1 MGKAIMCDRCKKCFD
16 PYSITGEFASIDT
29 FTVRNSESIANNE
42 SVYFDEGIDLCP
54 DCLKSWNRWFKNYSD
69 TITAIHSYSD
79 IVVDKESLDKATHI
93 DELRYNLID
102 QINQLERLFKEKTAN
117 PDVVRKNSTSCN
129 EKDGV

>member
-29 FTVRNSESIANNE
+29 FTVRNSESIANSE

-69 TITAIHSYSD
+69 
-79 IVVDKESLDKATHI
+79 IVVDKESLDGAMHI
-93 DELRYNLID
+93 DKLRYNLID
-102 QINQLERLFKEKTAN
+102 QINHLTMLAN
-117 PDVVRKNSTSCN
+117 KAQSIT
-129 EKDGV
+129 EDGV